1 MDNINMWKKF
11 NGDLKWITKAL
22 GVLFLIAILFGMF
35 LHNRAESL
43 EYKPGKK
50 HLNVETAALLLH
62 LNGKL
67 IEYVY
72 RPTVSSCL
80 KSKRVAMREIGG
92 ERVMFSCKVI
102 QANLEED
109 SQTKYGLRIIKVL
122 TEGV

>member
-1 MDNINMWKKF
+1 MIKWLKKI
-11 NGDLKWITKAL
+11 NGDIKWLTKGIGL
-22 GVLFLIAILFGMF
+22 IFIIAILFGMF

-50 HLNVETAALLLH
+50 HLDVTTTALLLH

-109 SQTKYGLRIIKVL
+109 SQTKYCLRIIKIL

>member
-1 MDNINMWKKF
+1 MIKWLKKI
-11 NGDLKWITKAL
+11 NGDVKWLTK
-22 GVLFLIAILFGMF
+22 GIGLIFIVAIVFGMF

-92 ERVMFSCKVI
+92 ERVMFSCRVI
-102 QANLEED
+102 QADLEED